1 MQAGVN
7 TAINSDD
14 AEMARRLNQEA
25 GKLVKY
31 GNVTPEEAWK
41 TVTLNPAKMLRI
53 DHKVGSIEVGKDAD
67 LVLWTENPLS
77 IYTKAEK
84 TWVDGILYYDL
95 LDQSNKEKILADEK
109 NRLIQKML
117 FSDDAKKGNTQSSKK
132 KEEMLYHCDTLED
145 HQH

>member
-1 MQAGVN
+1 
-7 TAINSDD
+7 
-14 AEMARRLNQEA
+14 
-25 GKLVKY
+25 
-31 GNVTPEEAWK
+31 
-41 TVTLNPAKMLRI
+41 MLRI